1 MNISRSSESSNNYRS
16 FIDDKGSKAAVTLN
30 VSINGTAFDLVYNAQ
45 DEAFDGSPSQK
56 ALGIVNFA
64 EHYNCGYALLLGTDC
79 WVSANSG
86 ISLQAQIESNEQII
100 YQYDLLVLP
109 LDDSIYIAELS
120 DGFVTREKVQPVE
133 QAIEFLNE
141 YEGSKAILA
150 GGKMSRVLDNENYPV
165 NCEGDVFISGD
176 DALPFTFQP
185 LNWLLLKNKFYH
197 HRLLVPFSMAL
208 AVVALVIVI
217 LIKLQGNQPEPEPEL
232 VPQLEVQPL
241 ISEIPKVE
249 VAPKLTVFSSNLKNS
264 AGQLLQSLLPRLA
277 DANLDF
283 FKTCRLKQITVS
295 NTHVVFSGEKM
306 DNTNVQYMGCGYDRL
321 RQVTNALSFD
331 LSIEDYNWE
340 AKADLAIEE
349 AQPTSRTD
357 FVTTMKRLQLLS
369 DYIHWQFNVVETNH
383 EGEEQEVRIILSGDN
398 LKIQALEAITE
409 VFMSLSA
416 KFDNASF
423 NFSADHLQLV
433 DASMEFTLF
442 TGTEV
447 DL

>member
-1 MNISRSSESSNNYRS
+1 MNIFKDPDLSQNYLS
-16 FIDDKGSKAAVTLN
+16 LIDGDEDSKGAVSLN
-30 VSINGTAFDLVYNAQ
+30 VSINGRAFDLVYNAQ
-45 DEAFDGSPSQK
+45 DEAFDGAPSQK

-64 EHYNCGYALLLGTDC
+64 KYYSCGYALLLGTDC

-100 YQYDLLVLP
+100 YHYDLLVLP

-120 DGFVTREKVQPVE
+120 DGFVTKEKVQPVE

-141 YEGSKAILA
+141 HEGSKAILA

-165 NCEGDVFISGD
+165 NCKAEVFTTGI

-185 LNWLLLKNKFYH
+185 LNWLLLKNKLYH
-197 HRLLVPFSMAL
+197 HRLLVPLSTVLAIV
-208 AVVALVIVI
+208 AVVIVT
-217 LIKLQGNQPEPEPEL
+217 LIKLQGNQPEPEL

-241 ISEIPKVE
+241 ITELPKV
-249 VAPKLTVFSSNLKNS
+249 VPPPKLIRVSSDLKNS
-264 AGQLLQSLLPRLA
+264 AGQLLQSLLPSLA

-283 FKTCRLKQITVS
+283 FKTCRLKKITI
-295 NTHVVFSGEKM
+295 NKNHIAFSGEKM
-306 DNTNVQYMGCGYDRL
+306 DNTDVQYMGCGYDRL
-321 RQVTNALSFD
+321 QQVTSALSFD
-331 LSIEDYNWE
+331 LSIEDNSWE
-340 AKADLAIEE
+340 AKADLAVAE

-357 FVTTMKRLQLLS
+357 FVKTMKRLQLLS
-369 DYIHWQFNVVETNH
+369 DYIHWQFNIVETNH
-383 EGEEQEVRIILSGDN
+383 DGKEQEVRVTLTGDN
-398 LKIQALEAITE
+398 LQVQALEAITE

-416 KFDNASF
+416 RFENASLNF
-423 NFSADHLQLV
+423 NADHLELV

>member
-1 MNISRSSESSNNYRS
+1 MNISKSSNSSNNYRS
-16 FIDDKGSKAAVTLN
+16 LIDDKDSKAAVTLN
-30 VSINGTAFDLVYNAQ
+30 VSINGIAFDLVYNAQ
-45 DEAFDGSPSQK
+45 DEGFDGSPSQK

-64 EHYNCGYALLLGTDC
+64 EHYSCGYALLLGTDC

-86 ISLQAQIESNEQII
+86 ISLQAQIESNDQII
-100 YQYDLLVLP
+100 FQYDLLVLP

-141 YEGSKAILA
+141 HEGSKAILA
-150 GGKMSRVLDNENYPV
+150 GGKMSRALENENYPV
-165 NCEGDVFISGD
+165 NCKADVFISGG

-217 LIKLQGNQPEPEPEL
+217 LIKLQGNQPEPEL
-232 VPQLEVQPL
+232 VPQLEVQPS
-241 ISEIPKVE
+241 ISEIPKVV

-264 AGQLLQSLLPRLA
+264 AGQLLQGLSTRLA

-306 DNTNVQYMGCGYDRL
+306 DNTDVQYIGCGYDRL

-369 DYIHWQFNVVETNH
+369 DYIHWQFNILEINH
-383 EGEEQEVRIILSGDN
+383 DGKEQEVRVTLSGDN
-398 LKIQALEAITE
+398 LQVQALEAITE

-416 KFDNASF
+416 KFENASLNF
-423 NFSADHLQLV
+423 NTDHLELV

>member
-1 MNISRSSESSNNYRS
+1 MNSSVLSDLSQNYRS
-16 FIDDKGSKAAVTLN
+16 LIDDEGSKGAVTLN
-30 VSINGTAFDLVYNAQ
+30 VSINGTGFDLVYNAQ

-56 ALGIVNFA
+56 ASGIVNFA
-64 EHYNCGYALLLGTDC
+64 EHYRCGYALLLGTDC

-100 YQYDLLVLP
+100 FQYDLLVLP

-141 YEGSKAILA
+141 HEGSKAILA

-165 NCEGDVFISGD
+165 NCKAEIFITGN

-185 LNWLLLKNKFYH
+185 LNWLLLKNKLYH
-197 HRLLVPFSMAL
+197 HRLLVPLSIAL
-208 AVVALVIVI
+208 AIVALIIVI
-217 LIKLQGNQPEPEPEL
+217 LIKLQGNQPEPEL

-241 ISEIPKVE
+241 ITDLPKV
-249 VAPKLTVFSSNLKNS
+249 VPPPQLIRIPSNLKNS
-264 AGQLLQSLLPRLA
+264 AGQLLQSLSTTLVST
-277 DANLDF
+277 NLDF
-283 FKTCRLKQITVS
+283 FKTCRLKKITV
-295 NTHVVFSGEKM
+295 NNNHIAFSGEKM
-306 DNTNVQYMGCGYDRL
+306 DNTDVQYMGCGYDRL
-321 RQVTNALSFD
+321 RQVSNALSFD
-331 LSIEDYNWE
+331 LSIEDNSWE
-340 AKADLAIEE
+340 AKADLAVAE
-349 AQPTSRTD
+349 AEPTSRTD
-357 FVTTMKRLQLLS
+357 FVKTMKRLQLLS
-369 DYIHWQFNVVETNH
+369 DYIHWQFNIVETNH
-383 EGEEQEVRIILSGDN
+383 DGKEQEVRVTLSGDN
-398 LKIQALEAITE
+398 LQVQALEAITE

-416 KFDNASF
+416 KFENASLNF
-423 NFSADHLQLV
+423 NADHLQLV